1 MTDQLLSLTGDFRLI
16 LRAEWTKLRTVPGW
30 VATVAGAL
38 LAILAVGLLG
48 TAATNPNPGRTELPV
63 GPGGEAVN
71 DSFSF
76 VHRELSGDGTLTV
89 PVLGLTSVNA
99 QGPHGSSPGPVAE
112 WAKAGIIVKAG
123 LDQGSTYA
131 AVTATGAHGV
141 RWQHD
146 YTHDAAG
153 RPGRPTDAAP
163 QWLRLTRTGD
173 TVTGYDSADG
183 EHWTR
188 IGTARLPGLPRTA
201 QVGLF
206 TTSPETTEDTTT
218 GTGLTPAV
226 ATGRFGPP
234 VLSGGWTENP
244 GGPGGLDGSGG
255 SGSLDSP
262 VDPGSSGGSGGIDS
276 PVGTVGT
283 GNSVGSGGPG
293 SPVGPGSSG
302 SPGSSGGTD
311 SPVGTVGTGNSVGS
325 GVSGSPVGPGSLD
338 GSGGSG
344 GLDSPGGSGDPGG
357 GWTGSLVG
365 TDAGTSGSYLPGAA
379 GGYARDAAGFTVT
392 GAGDIAAVVGGP
404 ALAGGRVV
412 ENFLVGTFAGLT
424 ALAVVATGS
433 ATVEYRRGLIALT
446 LAAGPRR
453 GLLPLAKALPL
464 AGAAL
469 LVGTAAAA
477 LAVPLGTAWSTAH
490 GFPVAAVP
498 DAVVLRVVL
507 GTGLLL
513 AAATVLA
520 LALGLLLR
528 RAAPAIAATVAG
540 LVLPYLLATSGTLP
554 TGASEWLLRVTPA
567 AGFAIQ
573 QSLPRLP
580 QVFTLYTPAS
590 GYYPLPPWTG
600 LAVLTA
606 WAAAALL
613 AATFLIRRRDA

>member
-1 MTDQLLSLTGDFRLI
+1 MMVQLSSLAGDFALM

-30 VATVAGAL
+30 VATAAGAL

-48 TAATNPNPGRTELPV
+48 TAATNPNPVRTGLPV

-89 PVLGLTSVNA
+89 PVLGLTSVTA
-99 QGPHGSSPGPVAE
+99 QGPEGSSPGPVAE

-188 IGTARLPGLPRTA
+188 IGTARLPDLPGTA

-206 TTSPETTEDTTT
+206 TTSPETPEDTGT
-218 GTGLTPAV
+218 GTGLAPAV
-226 ATGRFGPP
+226 ATGRFGPA
-234 VLSGGWTENP
+234 VLSGGWAEDP
-244 GGPGGLDGSGG
+244 GGPGGPD
-255 SGSLDSP
+255 D
-262 VDPGSSGGSGGIDS
+262 
-276 PVGTVGT
+276 
-283 GNSVGSGGPG
+283 
-293 SPVGPGSSG
+293 
-302 SPGSSGGTD
+302 
-311 SPVGTVGTGNSVGS
+311 
-325 GVSGSPVGPGSLD
+325 
-338 GSGGSG
+338 
-344 GLDSPGGSGDPGG
+344 

-365 TDAGTSGSYLPGAA
+365 TDAGTSGSYLPGAT

-392 GAGDIAAVVGGP
+392 GAGDIAPVVGGP

-433 ATVEYRRGLIALT
+433 ATAEYRRGLIALT
-446 LAAGPRR
+446 LAAAPRR

-464 AGAAL
+464 AGVSL

-498 DAVVLRVVL
+498 DAVTLRVVL

-513 AAATVLA
+513 ADATVLA

-580 QVFTLYTPAS
+580 QVSTLYAPAS
-590 GYYPLPPWTG
+590 GHYPLPPWTG

-613 AATFLIRRRDA
+613 AAALLIRRRDA